1 MTSMQRDPDA
11 KDPLSARKQLL
22 DTKQGIVI
30 IEYLLS
36 LMGSVHLWVCQLLV
50 DQLSP
55 SWLHI
60 GII

>member
-1 MTSMQRDPDA
+1 MTSVQRDPYA
-11 KDPLSARKQLL
+11 EDPLSARKPLL

-36 LMGSVHLWVCQLLV
+36 LTGSVLLWVCQLLV
-50 DQLSP
+50 DQLSS